1 MRGRRLAL
9 AALAA
14 GVLAVLVMVPFE
26 YTVTRI
32 LGVILMFSFI
42 VLGVFAIA
50 TPEYLDAHPED
61 ENH

>member
-1 MRGRRLAL
+1 MRDRRLAI
-9 AALAA
+9 ASLAA

-32 LGVILMFSFI
+32 LGVILMLSFI

-50 TPEYLDAHPED
+50 TPEYLGAEPED
-61 ENH
+61 DNS